1 MLTNTDPETAA
12 ETAKFIATGKTI
24 VHQGRTFEIFN
35 PPPDEDRADSPYI
48 LRSQQGKWYALTR
61 NVNPKCLAQRLLFGV
76 GLYGGNLKCLPGWFS
91 DKTGELV
98 SLG

>member
-1 MLTNTDPETAA
+1 MTESEIAT

-35 PPPDEDRADSPYI
+35 PPADEHRADSPYV
-48 LRSQQGKWYALTR
+48 LRSARGKWYALTR
-61 NVNPKCLAQRLLFGV
+61 NVHPRNLHRKLLFGV
-76 GLYGGNLKCLPGWFS
+76 GLYGDNLKCLPGWFTDQS
-91 DKTGELV
+91 GELV